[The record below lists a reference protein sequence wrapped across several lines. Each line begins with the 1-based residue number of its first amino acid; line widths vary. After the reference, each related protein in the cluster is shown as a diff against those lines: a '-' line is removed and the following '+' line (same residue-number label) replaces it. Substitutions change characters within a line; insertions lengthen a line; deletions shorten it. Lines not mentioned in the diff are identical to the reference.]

1 MKKHYNIAIVGGG
14 PAGTTAARF
23 ATSQG
28 ASVVVLERDR
38 EIGVP
43 VRCAEGIS
51 KEGLTKYV
59 DINPNWIAGTITD
72 FGFISPSGKMV
83 VFHSPTIGYIL
94 HRRLFDHALAEIAAD
109 MGAEIYTKAYVHGL
123 RRDGSKTTLYLRHIG
138 TETEVEADIVIAAD
152 GIESR
157 IAHLAGFNTKLSPK
171 DVEPCAQMQLANI
184 DVNPNRGDF
193 YLSNNWAP
201 GGYVWAFPKGEN
213 TANVGLGIS
222 GKYAGNKS
230 ALEYLKDFVAEKFP
244 KASILTTTAGG
255 VPVAKALDKLVGD
268 GLMVIGDA
276 AHQVNP
282 LTGGGIST
290 AMAAGKMAGSVAAS
304 AVKDKDISAKRL
316 SEYQKQWDKT
326 IGKDIKRLY
335 RLKEWAINLTDTDY
349 EDIARSLDGLTP
361 EQVTLVKIFK
371 QAVKKKPS
379 LVIDVLKVFAG
390 F

>member
-1 MKKHYNIAIVGGG
+1 MKKHYNVAIVGGG

-23 ATSQG
+23 AASGG
-28 ASVVVLERDR
+28 ASVILLEKDR

-51 KEGLTKYV
+51 EEGLTKYV
-59 DINPNWIAGTITD
+59 DINPNWIASTITD

-83 VFHSPTIGYIL
+83 VFQSPTIGYIL
-94 HRRLFDHALAEIAAD
+94 RRHLFDHSLAELASD

-123 RRDGSKTTLYLRHIG
+123 IRSGSKTTLYLRYIG
-138 TETEVEADIVIAAD
+138 VETEIEADIMIAAD

-157 IAHLAGFNTKLSPK
+157 IAHLAGIKTKLSPK
-171 DVEPCAQMQLANI
+171 DIEPSAQMQLANI

-193 YLSNNWAP
+193 YLSHNWAP
-201 GGYVWAFPKGEN
+201 GGYVWVFPKGER
-213 TANVGLGIS
+213 TANVGLGIN

-230 ALEYLKDFVAEKFP
+230 SLEYLRDFVAEKFP
-244 KASILTTTAGG
+244 TAAVLTTTAGG
-255 VPVAKALDKLVGD
+255 VPVAKVLDKLVAD

-304 AVKDKDISAKRL
+304 AIKDNDFSVERL
-316 SEYQKQWDKT
+316 NDYPKQWNKT
-326 IGKDIKRLY
+326 LGKNMKRLY
-335 RLKEWAINLTDTDY
+335 RIKEWAIQLTDTDY

-379 LVIDVLKVFAG
+379 LIIDVLKVFAG

>member
-23 ATSQG
+23 AASGG
-28 ASVVVLERDR
+28 ASVILLEKDR

-51 KEGLTKYV
+51 DAGLTKYV
-59 DINPNWIAGTITD
+59 DINPTWIAAKITD
-72 FGFISPSGKMV
+72 FGFISPSGKMI
-83 VFHSPTIGYIL
+83 VFHSPAAGYIL
-94 HRRLFDHALAEIAAD
+94 YRRLFDHSLAEMASD

-123 RRDGSKTTLYLRHIG
+123 KRNGSKTTLYLRHIG
-138 TETEVEADIVIAAD
+138 VETEIEADIVIAAD

-157 IAHLAGFNTKLSPK
+157 IAHLAGIKTKLAPK
-171 DVEPCAQMQLANI
+171 DIEPCAQMQLANI

-193 YLSNNWAP
+193 YLSNDWAP
-201 GGYVWAFPKGEN
+201 GGYVWVFPKGAH
-213 TANVGLGIS
+213 TANVGLGIN

-230 ALEYLKDFVAEKFP
+230 PLEYLKDFVAEKFP
-244 KASILTTTAGG
+244 TAAVLTTIAGG
-255 VPVAKALDKLVGD
+255 VPVAKVLEDLVAD

-282 LTGGGIST
+282 LTGGGISS
-290 AMAAGKMAGSVAAS
+290 ALAAGKIAGSVAAE
-304 AVKDKDISAKRL
+304 AVKDNDFSAKRL
-316 SEYQKQWDKT
+316 NDYKKQWNASY
-326 IGKDIKRLY
+326 GKDMKRLY
-335 RLKEWAINLTDTDY
+335 RLKEWAVQLTDEDY
-349 EDIARSLDGLTP
+349 DDIAQSLDGLTP

-371 QAVKKKPS
+371 QAVKRKPS
-379 LVIDVLKVFAG
+379 LVIDVLKIFAG

>member
-28 ASVVVLERDR
+28 ASVVVLEKDR

-51 KEGLTKYV
+51 EEGLTKFV
-59 DINPNWIAGTITD
+59 DIDPKWIAAKITD
-72 FGFISPSGKMV
+72 FGFVSPSGKMI
-83 VFHSPTIGYIL
+83 VFHSPSIGYIL
-94 HRRLFDHALAEIAAD
+94 HRRLFDHSLAELASD
-109 MGAEIYTKAYVHGL
+109 MGAEIYTKAYVYGIK
-123 RRDGSKTTLYLRHIG
+123 RNGTKTTLYLRHIG
-138 TETEVEADIVIAAD
+138 VETEIEADIVIAAD
-152 GIESR
+152 GVESR
-157 IAHLAGFNTKLSPK
+157 IAHLAGIKTKLLLK
-171 DVEPCAQMQLANI
+171 DIEPCAQMQLANI
-184 DVNPNRGDF
+184 EVNPNRGDF

-201 GGYVWAFPKGEN
+201 GGYVWAFPKGEH
-213 TANVGLGIS
+213 TANVGLGIN
-222 GKYAGNKS
+222 GRYAGNKS

-244 KASILTTTAGG
+244 SASVLTTAAGG
-255 VPVAKALDKLVGD
+255 VPVAKVVDDLVVD

-290 AMAAGKMAGSVAAS
+290 AMAAGKMAGLVAAA
-304 AVKDKDISAKRL
+304 AVNDQDFSAKRL
-316 SEYQKQWDKT
+316 SDYQKQWDKT

-335 RLKEWAINLTDTDY
+335 RLKEWAINLTDSDY
-349 EDIARSLDGLTP
+349 EDIAQSLDGLSP
-361 EQVTLVKIFK
+361 EEVTLIKIFK